1 MQAGQRVAVTQA
13 EQRQGGC
20 LCRLQEVIQQSLGGR
35 SCRAALRLRRSVC
48 TLLCTYHRC
57 VEDKETDECESA
69 ASWNRHTLL
78 MQQTQSL
85 DDRGTR
91 HCAHRRSQQRIAVQ
105 GSQLGPPR
113 MCGAGSSQPGNDKL
127 DVNRGTA
134 SRSTTQ

>member
-57 VEDKETDECESA
+57 VRIRRRMSARALRHGTD
-69 ASWNRHTLL
+69 T
-78 MQQTQSL
+78 
-85 DDRGTR
+85 
-91 HCAHRRSQQRIAVQ
+91 HC
-105 GSQLGPPR
+105 
-113 MCGAGSSQPGNDKL
+113 
-127 DVNRGTA
+127 
-134 SRSTTQ
+134 